1 MRLPLVAAAATI
13 AGLTFT
19 GTASADN
26 ISVPVAKSK
35 CRAYVQDVMN
45 RTDYVEAS
53 FKATPAFPGHNHYV
67 RCAVSYDTAA
77 TATKKYYACKET
89 LDIYML
95 AHSGDRTRTI
105 FMRHITD
112 SCSSKVLR
120 GPTPG

>member
-1 MRLPLVAAAATI
+1 MRLPLIAAAAAV

-26 ISVPVAKSK
+26 ISVTTAKSK
-35 CRAYVQDVMN
+35 CRAYVQDVLN

-53 FKATPAFPGHNHYV
+53 WKATPAFPGHNHYV
-67 RCAVSYDTAA
+67 RCAISYDDQSTVS
-77 TATKKYYACKET
+77 KKYYACKET

-95 AHSGDRTRTI
+95 AHSGDRNRTI
-105 FMRHITD
+105 FMRHITN

>member
-13 AGLTFT
+13 AALTFT

-35 CRAYVQDVMN
+35 CRAYVQDVLN

-77 TATKKYYACKET
+77 TATKKYYAARRRSTSTCWPTAEIGRARSSCAT
-89 LDIYML
+89 
-95 AHSGDRTRTI
+95 SPTRAA
-105 FMRHITD
+105 RR
-112 SCSSKVLR
+112 S
-120 GPTPG
+120 